1 MSKKGRRHCH
11 LPFLHF
17 IADQGGSP
25 APPAAAAPAA
35 RYGLRVEDA
44 VFDAKNLAGGDVD
57 EQGVRAV
64 SDPHISVRRIDQA
77 EVPVS
82 VQPVV
87 ARPERD
93 RQVLAIGP
101 LPVVPAIRLS
111 IGRPVIAPLGI
122 AGGLIGT
129 RIEVPVVLVPLRRT
143 VARRIGGPIVAVPL
157 RVLLPVLL
165 ATLLAPLLLALA
177 IATLIAGLAVL
188 LTPLLLAMRLAVL
201 APLLLTLGFAI
212 LLGPLLLAL
221 GLAVL
226 LSPLLTGLPLA
237 VVLAPL
243 LPALALAALMVLVRP
258 LLLLPS
264 RRGVLLLLPPLRDLL
279 VGSRR
284 RGRGGRA
291 GESRCRDRNQAH
303 AG

>member
-1 MSKKGRRHCH
+1 MSKKGSRHCH

-188 LTPLLLAMRLAVL
+188 LTPLLL
-201 APLLLTLGFAI
+201 TLGFAI

>member
-1 MSKKGRRHCH
+1 MSKKWRRHCH

-177 IATLIAGLAVL
+177 
-188 LTPLLLAMRLAVL
+188 MAVL

-258 LLLLPS
+258 LLLLPL
-264 RRGVLLLLPPLRDLL
+264 RRGALLLLPPLRDLL